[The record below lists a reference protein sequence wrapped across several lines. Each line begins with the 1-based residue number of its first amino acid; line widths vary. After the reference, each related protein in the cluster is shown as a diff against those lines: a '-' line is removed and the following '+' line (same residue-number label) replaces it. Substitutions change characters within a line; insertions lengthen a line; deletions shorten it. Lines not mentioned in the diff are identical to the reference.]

1 MNNIQGII
9 NRERICIIIPT
20 YNNEGTITDILRRIM
35 KYTKNIIIINDGCTD
50 HTKEILEKLNDPN
63 IIIINNKRN
72 RGKGISLKEGFKAAI
87 YHGYEY
93 AITIDA
99 NRQHF
104 PEDIPLF
111 IETFL
116 KNKGAIIIGERTL
129 NLGITRQG
137 NNFTTKFSD
146 FWFHLQTGIKMK
158 DTQCGY
164 RLYPLTLSHS
174 GMIIT
179 SRYESELEFLVF
191 SAWRNIPIVS
201 VPVHIY
207 YPPKEKE
214 ISHFRPFYD
223 FLRIS
228 LLNTILTIAA
238 MLYFIPKRKIKR
250 YKL

>member
-20 YNNEGTITDILRRIM
+20 YNNEGTITDIIRRIM
-35 KYTKNIIIINDGCTD
+35 KYTNNIIIINDGCTD
-50 HTKEILEKLNDPN
+50 HTKEILGKINDPN

-72 RGKGISLKEGFKAAI
+72 RGKGVALKKGFKAAI

-129 NLGITRQG
+129 NPGITRQG
-137 NNFTTKFSD
+137 NNFTTKFSN

-191 SAWRNIPIVS
+191 SAWRSIPIVS
-201 VPVHIY
+201 IPVRIY
-207 YPPKEKE
+207 YPPREKE

-223 FLRIS
+223 FLCIS

-238 MLYFIPKRKIKR
+238 ILYFIPKRKIKR
-250 YKL
+250 SKL